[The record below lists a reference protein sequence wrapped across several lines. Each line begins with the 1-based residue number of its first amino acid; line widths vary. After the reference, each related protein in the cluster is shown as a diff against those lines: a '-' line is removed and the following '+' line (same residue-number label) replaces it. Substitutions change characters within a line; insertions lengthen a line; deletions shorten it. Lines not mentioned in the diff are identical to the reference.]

1 MHWLPRHQGLPEQLP
16 RDPQGSQ
23 DLGSVRQVH
32 RLRADRL
39 QEGRPQAPF
48 HARHRRFAERA
59 GHGRSGRVLFGT
71 SWRRARGDTQDR
83 ECSRRRTDPE
93 GCLRLLPRRQLR
105 QAHRSELPQDRRPAF
120 GLPLRRAQVLHGRGQ
135 QRGRSLQRRDKLMAP
150 AGDFTSLQAA
160 LDNGADSIYFGVEQL
175 NMRARASMNFTILDL
190 PEISRRCKEKGV
202 RTYLTLNTIIYD
214 HDLSIIK
221 TLLDKAKEADLTA
234 VIAMDQAVIAYARQ
248 IGMEVHISTQINITN
263 IETVKFYA
271 LFADTMVMSRE
282 LSITQIKK
290 ICSQIE
296 KEQIKG
302 PSGNLVEIEI
312 FGHGALCMAVSG
324 KCYLSLHSHNSSANR
339 GACKQNCRKKY
350 TVIDQESG
358 FEIELDNEYMM
369 SPKDLC
375 TIGFL
380 DQIVDAGVKVLKI
393 EGRGRA
399 PEYVATVTKCYREA
413 IDSIADGTFSAEK
426 VEGWMKQLET
436 VYNRGFWS
444 GYYLGQELGE
454 WSPNSG
460 SSATQ
465 KKIYIG
471 KGRHFYPKSNIAEFL
486 IEAYD
491 LNVGD
496 KVLIQGPTTG
506 SQEIVIE
513 HMMVDGKEG
522 ATKASKSD
530 VVTFKTEFRVRPS
543 DKLYKIVKVEEP
555 GTQQNNVDEGTYS
568 H

>member
-1 MHWLPRHQGLPEQLP
+1 MTNNGKIE
-16 RDPQGSQ
+16 
-23 DLGSVRQVH
+23 
-32 RLRADRL
+32 
-39 QEGRPQAPF
+39 
-48 HARHRRFAERA
+48 
-59 GHGRSGRVLFGT
+59 
-71 SWRRARGDTQDR
+71 
-83 ECSRRRTDPE
+83 
-93 GCLRLLPRRQLR
+93 
-105 QAHRSELPQDRRPAF
+105 
-120 GLPLRRAQVLHGRGQ
+120 
-135 QRGRSLQRRDKLMAP
+135 LMAP
-150 AGDFTSLQAA
+150 AGDFTAMQAA

-175 NMRARASMNFTILDL
+175 NMRARASMNFTIDDL
-190 PEISRRCKEKGV
+190 PEISRRCSEKGV

-221 TLLDKAKEADLTA
+221 TLLDKAKAANLTA
-234 VIAMDQAVIAYARQ
+234 VIAMDQAVISYARQ
-248 IGMEVHISTQINITN
+248 IGLEVHISTQINITN

-290 ICSQIE
+290 ICDQIV
-296 KEQIKG
+296 KDDVRG

-324 KCYLSLHSHNSSANR
+324 KCYLSLHSANSSANR

-350 TVIDQESG
+350 TVIDQETG

-399 PEYVATVTKCYREA
+399 PEYVATVVQAYREA
-413 IDSIADGTFSAEK
+413 IDSIAEGTFSQEK
-426 VEGWMKQLET
+426 VSEWMKQLET

-454 WSPNSG
+454 WSDNSG

-465 KKIYIG
+465 KKVYIG
-471 KGRHFYPKSNIAEFL
+471 KGRHFYPKSNVAEFL

-491 LNVGD
+491 LTVGD

-506 SQEIVIE
+506 SQEMVIE
-513 HMMVDGKEG
+513 TMQVDEKPDSE
-522 ATKASKSD
+522 KAIKSD
-530 VVTFKTEFRVRPS
+530 VITFKTDFRVRPS
-543 DKLYKIVKVEEP
+543 DKLYKIV
-555 GTQQNNVDEGTYS
+555 QA
-568 H
+568 

>member
-1 MHWLPRHQGLPEQLP
+1 MTK
-16 RDPQGSQ
+16 
-23 DLGSVRQVH
+23 
-32 RLRADRL
+32 
-39 QEGRPQAPF
+39 
-48 HARHRRFAERA
+48 
-59 GHGRSGRVLFGT
+59 SGRI
-71 SWRRARGDTQDR
+71 
-83 ECSRRRTDPE
+83 E
-93 GCLRLLPRRQLR
+93 
-105 QAHRSELPQDRRPAF
+105 
-120 GLPLRRAQVLHGRGQ
+120 
-135 QRGRSLQRRDKLMAP
+135 LMAP

-454 WSPNSG
+454 WSSNSG

-491 LNVGD
+491 LSIGD
-496 KVLIQGPTTG
+496 RVLIQGPTTG

-555 GTQQNNVDEGTYS
+555 GTQQNNVDEGAYS

>member
-1 MHWLPRHQGLPEQLP
+1 MTNNGKIE
-16 RDPQGSQ
+16 
-23 DLGSVRQVH
+23 
-32 RLRADRL
+32 
-39 QEGRPQAPF
+39 
-48 HARHRRFAERA
+48 
-59 GHGRSGRVLFGT
+59 
-71 SWRRARGDTQDR
+71 
-83 ECSRRRTDPE
+83 
-93 GCLRLLPRRQLR
+93 
-105 QAHRSELPQDRRPAF
+105 
-120 GLPLRRAQVLHGRGQ
+120 
-135 QRGRSLQRRDKLMAP
+135 LMAP
-150 AGDFTSLQAA
+150 AGDFTAMQAA

-175 NMRARASMNFTILDL
+175 NMRARASMNFTIDDL
-190 PEISRRCKEKGV
+190 PEISRRCSEKGV

-221 TLLDKAKEADLTA
+221 TLLDKAKAANLTA
-234 VIAMDQAVIAYARQ
+234 VIAMDQAVISYARQ
-248 IGMEVHISTQINITN
+248 IGLEVHISTQINITN

-290 ICSQIE
+290 ICDQIV
-296 KEQIKG
+296 KDDVRG

-324 KCYLSLHSHNSSANR
+324 KCYLSLHSANSSANR

-350 TVIDQESG
+350 TVIDQETG

-399 PEYVATVTKCYREA
+399 PEYVATVVQAYREA
-413 IDSIADGTFSAEK
+413 IDSIAEGTFSQEK
-426 VEGWMKQLET
+426 VAEWMKQLET

-454 WSPNSG
+454 WSHNSG

-465 KKIYIG
+465 KKVYIG
-471 KGRHFYPKSNIAEFL
+471 KGRHFYPKSNVAEFL

-491 LNVGD
+491 LTVGD

-506 SQEIVIE
+506 SQEMVIE
-513 HMMVDGKEG
+513 TMQVDEKPDSE
-522 ATKASKSD
+522 KAIKSD
-530 VVTFKTEFRVRPS
+530 VITFKTDFRVRPS
-543 DKLYKIVKVEEP
+543 DKLYKIV
-555 GTQQNNVDEGTYS
+555 QA
-568 H
+568 

>member
-1 MHWLPRHQGLPEQLP
+1 MTNNGKIE
-16 RDPQGSQ
+16 
-23 DLGSVRQVH
+23 
-32 RLRADRL
+32 
-39 QEGRPQAPF
+39 
-48 HARHRRFAERA
+48 
-59 GHGRSGRVLFGT
+59 
-71 SWRRARGDTQDR
+71 
-83 ECSRRRTDPE
+83 
-93 GCLRLLPRRQLR
+93 
-105 QAHRSELPQDRRPAF
+105 
-120 GLPLRRAQVLHGRGQ
+120 
-135 QRGRSLQRRDKLMAP
+135 LMAP
-150 AGDFTSLQAA
+150 AGDFTAMQAA

-175 NMRARASMNFTILDL
+175 NMRARASMNFTIDDL
-190 PEISRRCKEKGV
+190 PEISRRCSEKGV

-221 TLLDKAKEADLTA
+221 TILDKAKESNITA
-234 VIAMDQAVIAYARQ
+234 VIAMDQAVISYARQ

-263 IETVKFYA
+263 IETVKFYT

-290 ICSQIE
+290 ICDQI
-296 KEQIKG
+296 IKDDVRG

-324 KCYLSLHSHNSSANR
+324 KCYLSLHSANSSANR

-350 TVIDQESG
+350 TVIDQETG

-375 TIGFL
+375 TISFL
-380 DQIVDAGVKVLKI
+380 DQIIDSGVKVLKI

-399 PEYVATVTKCYREA
+399 PEYVATVVKAYREA
-413 IDSIADGTFSAEK
+413 IDAIAEKTFSQEK
-426 VEGWMKQLET
+426 VTEWMSRLET

-454 WSPNSG
+454 WSHNSG

-465 KKIYIG
+465 KKVYIG
-471 KGRHFYPKSNIAEFL
+471 KGRHFYPKSNVAEFL

-491 LNVGD
+491 LTVGD

-506 SQEIVIE
+506 SQEMVIE
-513 HMMVDGKEG
+513 TMQVDEKPDSE
-522 ATKASKSD
+522 KAIKSD
-530 VVTFKTEFRVRPS
+530 IITFKTDFRVRPS
-543 DKLYKIVKVEEP
+543 DKLYKIV
-555 GTQQNNVDEGTYS
+555 QA
-568 H
+568 

>member
-1 MHWLPRHQGLPEQLP
+1 MQKILHFRMTK
-16 RDPQGSQ
+16 
-23 DLGSVRQVH
+23 
-32 RLRADRL
+32 
-39 QEGRPQAPF
+39 
-48 HARHRRFAERA
+48 
-59 GHGRSGRVLFGT
+59 SGRI
-71 SWRRARGDTQDR
+71 
-83 ECSRRRTDPE
+83 E
-93 GCLRLLPRRQLR
+93 
-105 QAHRSELPQDRRPAF
+105 
-120 GLPLRRAQVLHGRGQ
+120 
-135 QRGRSLQRRDKLMAP
+135 LMAP

-296 KEQIKG
+296 KDQIKG

-426 VEGWMKQLET
+426 VQGWMKQLET

-491 LNVGD
+491 LNIGD
-496 KVLIQGPTTG
+496 RVLIQGPTTG
-506 SQEIVIE
+506 SQEMVIE

-555 GTQQNNVDEGTYS
+555 GTQQNNVDEGAYS